1 MIFFPSNISS
11 HLDRT
16 CRFMRGEKKNK
27 EKKYVKKSVEVYL
40 AFIFSH
46 RTNNAIYYRVHVL
59 YIPAR
64 NVLVYTNEGKSFS
77 CCCSNCLYLL
87 VAGVVA
93 QQLLQFVLGIQLILF
108 PISDWYA
115 ERLLLT
121 SFLYIKGPKK
131 QFLKNYIF

>member
-27 EKKYVKKSVEVYL
+27 EKKYVKNPLRSIWLLSSVTVLIMPY
-40 AFIFSH
+40 I
-46 RTNNAIYYRVHVL
+46 IVHVL

-121 SFLYIKGPKK
+121 SFFVHKRT
-131 QFLKNYIF
+131 